1 MAVAKIDAAPPVAVA
16 KTDAA
21 PPVAVPTTDAAP
33 LAACVTGQK
42 KIIKSADWC
51 GSVNLSECDG
61 RESGCQD
68 NGDAHDVLSR
78 ARTCAAASCRLI
90 EIGEADGNFRQCNKH
105 SRRKGAGSAKRC
117 RFPFEQS

>member
-1 MAVAKIDAAPPVAVA
+1 MAVAKTDAAPPVAVA

-42 KIIKSADWC
+42 RIIKSADWC

-61 RESGCQD
+61 RESGCQE

-78 ARTCAAASCRLI
+78 AKTCAAASCRLI
-90 EIGEADGNFRQCNKH
+90 EIGDVGVEV
-105 SRRKGAGSAKRC
+105 KRMG
-117 RFPFEQS
+117 F